1 MMLKFS
7 SPRRLTCVS
16 GPKGND
22 RKTSIC
28 WMPATVGMIS
38 PFSRK
43 SGPSTPTTSYWLPG
57 MSGFWN
63 PFNVMSWPTM
73 PGSAPNAR
81 RQNA

>member
-16 GPKGND
+16 GPNGSE

-28 WMPATVGMIS
+28 RMPATVGMIS

-63 PFNVMSWPTM
+63 PFNVMSLPTM